1 MTRQP
6 FQATRFQRLQAE
18 VSRLL
23 LDWLRG
29 SWRRGSAALLALLI
43 GLYAGNNLTSF
54 FLFRIGQRP
63 LAVLGMVV
71 LVELVI
77 RLRSRFLKGEPGLGW
92 VICDNFRIGI
102 VYAVVLEGFKL
113 GS

>member
-43 GLYAGNNLTSF
+43 GLYAGNNLTSY

-77 RLRSRFLKGEPGLGW
+77 RLRSRFVKGEPGLVW